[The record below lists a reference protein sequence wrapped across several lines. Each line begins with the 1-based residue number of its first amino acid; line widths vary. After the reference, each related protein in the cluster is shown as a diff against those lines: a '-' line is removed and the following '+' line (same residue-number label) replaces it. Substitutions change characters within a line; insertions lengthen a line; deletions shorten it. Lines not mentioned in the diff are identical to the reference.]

1 MYYFVCVWS
10 LIVLHHALTCVLCPH
25 THKTGLRIGRGWGEE
40 AEDAP
45 DEEEEE
51 QEQLDDD
58 DDDDDDDDALG
69 LKPLGR
75 GGRRRGRGRVGSRR
89 RGGQQQ
95 EEQEQDGEEGAK
107 GEERQGE
114 GAAVTVAALPNVCFS
129 SALALLQLGR
139 GEGAF
144 LGVCLGVV
152 DG

>member
-1 MYYFVCVWS
+1 M
-10 LIVLHHALTCVLCPH
+10 CPPP
-25 THKTGLRIGRGWGEE
+25 HKTGLRIGRGWGEA
-40 AEDAP
+40 AEEDGP
-45 DEEEEE
+45 DE
-51 QEQLDDD
+51 QEQEQQ

-75 GGRRRGRGRVGSRR
+75 GGQRRGRRQVGSRR
-89 RGGQQQ
+89 RGGRQQQ
-95 EEQEQDGEEGAK
+95 EQGEEG
-107 GEERQGE
+107 GEEVREGSQGLI
-114 GAAVTVAALPNVCFS
+114 VTVAALPNVCFS